1 MLSTGATL
9 TTTYQNYTLEWVMGS
24 VNGFRIERDAASAPN
39 AEIYID
45 DVTIQRIGAV
55 VDLDFTMGCG
65 NQLQDMSI
73 NNLHANLFGGFSWL
87 NIRDFGQLRVNLSN
101 SGNTQ
106 FPVGLPA
113 DALIESIAAN
123 AAGTVTLSIG
133 TASGGT
139 QVVNAAALSTGRNGP
154 LTVASAFPGGTLWGN
169 LSAAVQTQVTINF
182 AITQ

>member
-1 MLSTGATL
+1 
-9 TTTYQNYTLEWVMGS
+9 
-24 VNGFRIERDAASAPN
+24 
-39 AEIYID
+39 
-45 DVTIQRIGAV
+45 

-65 NQLQDMSI
+65 NQLQDTSS

-87 NIRDFGQLRVNLSN
+87 NVRDFGQLRVNLSN

-113 DALIESIAAN
+113 DALIQSIAAN
-123 AAGTVTLSIG
+123 AAGAVTLSIG

-139 QVVNAAALSTGRNGP
+139 QVVNAASLSTGRNGP

-182 AITQ
+182 AICQ